1 MATRLFYKRA
11 NGKISHK
18 VYFDSEETIIERL
31 CNLYSI
37 HESNDDCYW
46 SYQEDDGSTTLIAF
60 SKEVL
65 RSIK

>member
-1 MATRLFYKRA
+1 MITRLFYKKASR
-11 NGKISHK
+11 KISHGD
-18 VYFDSEETIIERL
+18 YLEGEETIIERL

-65 RSIK
+65 KSIK